1 MMPHEAPVDAKEHS
15 VTTHPQAARSRPA
28 TADAQEAPPRL
39 GRLGPL
45 LFLAHAGW
53 MLPFAAAGT
62 LIQALMTD
70 LDPVRKVALYATLA
84 AAGSLTSMIATIA
97 FGTMSDRTRSRFG
110 KRNPWIVTG
119 SFLVAIAATAMS
131 FTSSFPL
138 LVALWMALQVGLAVV
153 LAPLFAVLPDRVA
166 QRHFGKASAMIGAGQ
181 LVAQS
186 LGAVIAG
193 SLVAAPREGLRW
205 LPWLI
210 TVVMIVFVLLSR
222 ESDNR
227 DEPRAALSVRELL
240 RSFMPPRD
248 RDFLLALTGRFLLLL
263 SFMMILLYQLYLLT
277 DYLGLSMERAGA
289 VIAIGGV
296 VMALASGAATLASG
310 PLSDRLGRRK
320 PIVMAASV
328 IFALAA
334 LPLALSAQTA
344 SFYAFLAIGGFAYG
358 IYIAVDQ
365 ALLAEVLPSADDRA
379 KDLGILNI
387 ANTLPQVLAPVI
399 AGALVSTLGYRP
411 VFAIAMAL
419 AVASA
424 IVLQPIRRA
433 R

>member
-1 MMPHEAPVDAKEHS
+1 MTTQPDAVLS
-15 VTTHPQAARSRPA
+15 TTTKSTDPA
-28 TADAQEAPPRL
+28 LPDKL

-62 LIQALMTD
+62 LVQSLMTE
-70 LDPVRKVALYATLA
+70 LDPVRKIALYATLA
-84 AAGSLTSMIATIA
+84 AAGSLTSMVATIV
-97 FGTMSDRTRSRFG
+97 FGALSDRTRSRFG
-110 KRNPWIVTG
+110 KRNPWIASG
-119 SFLVAIAATAMS
+119 AFLLAIASTAMS
-131 FTSSFPL
+131 LTSSFPL
-138 LVALWMALQVGLAVV
+138 LVGLWMVFQVGLAIV

-166 QRHFGKASAMIGAGQ
+166 QHNLGKASALIGAGQ

-186 LGAVIAG
+186 LAGVVAG
-193 SLVAAPREGLRW
+193 SLVTIPREGLRW

-210 TVVMIVFVLLSR
+210 AVAMVVFVLLSPER
-222 ESDNR
+222 DNR
-227 DEPRAALSVRELL
+227 DEPRTPLSVRTLL
-240 RSFMPPRD
+240 RSFVPPKD
-248 RDFLLALTGRFLLLL
+248 RDFLLALAGRFLLLL

-277 DYLGLSMERAGA
+277 DYIALSMERAGA
-289 VIAIGGV
+289 VIAVGGI
-296 VMALASGAATLASG
+296 MAISSGAATLVSG
-310 PLSDRLGRRK
+310 PLSDRLRRRK
-320 PIVMAASV
+320 AIVMTASV

-334 LPLALSAQTA
+334 LPLALSAQVG

-365 ALLAEVLPSADDRA
+365 ALLAEVLPSADEHA

-399 AGALVSTLGYRP
+399 AGVIVTSLGYQT
-411 VFAIAMAL
+411 VFIIAMIL
-419 AVASA
+419 A
-424 IVLQPIRRA
+424 IVSAVVLKPIQRA

>member
-1 MMPHEAPVDAKEHS
+1 
-15 VTTHPQAARSRPA
+15 VTTQPDAVLSA
-28 TADAQEAPPRL
+28 TTASADSALPHKL

-62 LIQALMTD
+62 LVQALMTD

-84 AAGSLTSMIATIA
+84 AAGSLTSMIATIV
-97 FGTMSDRTRSRFG
+97 FGTLSDRTRSRFG
-110 KRNPWIVTG
+110 KRNPWIASG
-119 SFLVAIAATAMS
+119 AFLLAIASTIMS
-131 FTSSFPL
+131 LTSSFPL
-138 LVALWMALQVGLAVV
+138 LVVLWMVFQVGLAVV

-166 QRHFGKASAMIGAGQ
+166 QHNFGKASALIGAGQ

-186 LGAVIAG
+186 LGGVVAG
-193 SLVAAPREGLRW
+193 SLVTVPREGLRW

-210 TVVMIVFVLLSR
+210 AVVMVVFVLLSPER
-222 ESDNR
+222 DNR
-227 DEPRAALSVRELL
+227 DEPRDPLSVRALL
-240 RSFMPPRD
+240 RSFVPPKD
-248 RDFLLALTGRFLLLL
+248 RDFLLALAGRFLLLL

-277 DYLGLSMERAGA
+277 DYIGLSLERAGA
-289 VIAIGGV
+289 VIAVGGV
-296 VMALASGAATLASG
+296 IMAIAAGAATLLSG

-320 PIVMAASV
+320 AIVMTASV
-328 IFALAA
+328 VFALAA
-334 LPLALSAQTA
+334 LPLTLSAQVS

-365 ALLAEVLPSADDRA
+365 ALLAEVLPSADEHA

-399 AGALVSTLGYRP
+399 AGVLVTSLGYQP
-411 VFAIAMAL
+411 VFIIAIIL
-419 AVASA
+419 A
-424 IVLQPIRRA
+424 IVSAAVLKPIQRA

>member
-1 MMPHEAPVDAKEHS
+1 M
-15 VTTHPQAARSRPA
+15 TTHPEAAESPSA
-28 TADAQEAPPRL
+28 TADSPEPPPRL

-62 LIQALMTD
+62 LVQALMTD

-84 AAGSLTSMIATIA
+84 AAGSLTSMVATIA
-97 FGTMSDRTRSRFG
+97 FGTLSDRTRSRFG
-110 KRNPWIVTG
+110 RRNPWMVSGAFIVA
-119 SFLVAIAATAMS
+119 LAATAMS
-131 FTSSFPL
+131 LTSSFPL
-138 LVALWMALQVGLAVV
+138 LVALWMVLQVGLAVV

-166 QRHFGKASAMIGAGQ
+166 QHNLGKASALIGAGQ

-193 SLVAAPREGLRW
+193 SLVTAPREGLRW

-210 TVVMIVFVLLSR
+210 PVVMIVFVLLSR
-222 ESDNR
+222 ERDNR
-227 DEPRAALSVRELL
+227 DEPRVALSIRELL
-240 RSFMPPRD
+240 RSFVPPRD

-277 DYLGLSMERAGA
+277 DYLGLSVERAGA
-289 VIAIGGV
+289 VIAVGGV
-296 VMALASGAATLASG
+296 IMAVASGAATIVSG

-320 PIVMAASV
+320 PIVMTASV

-334 LPLALSAQTA
+334 LPLALSAQTS

-399 AGALVSTLGYRP
+399 AGALVSTLGFRP
-411 VFAIAMAL
+411 VFAIAMVL
-419 AVASA
+419 AIVSA
-424 IVLQPIRRA
+424 VVLQPIQRA